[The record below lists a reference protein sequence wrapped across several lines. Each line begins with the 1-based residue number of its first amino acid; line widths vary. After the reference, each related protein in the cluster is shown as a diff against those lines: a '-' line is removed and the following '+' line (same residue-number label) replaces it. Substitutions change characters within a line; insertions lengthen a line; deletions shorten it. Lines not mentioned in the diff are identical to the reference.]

1 MDQIQQKSL
10 NALEPYLALA
20 KSASAPKAATQ
31 VISQAIS
38 VSNTFVFAEL
48 LQSPNIQALQNAAPE
63 QASFLTLLQI
73 FSWGTWKDYKGTTSL
88 HGLEPLAF
96 KDAD

>member
-1 MDQIQQKSL
+1 MDQTQQKSL

-20 KSASAPKAATQ
+20 KSANAPTAATQ

-38 VSNTFVFAEL
+38 ASNTFVFAEL

-63 QASFLTLLQI
+63 QASFLTVLQI
-73 FSWGTWKDYKGTTSL
+73 FSWGTWKDYKGMTSL
-88 HGLEPLAF
+88 DGLQPLAF
-96 KDAD
+96 KGTD